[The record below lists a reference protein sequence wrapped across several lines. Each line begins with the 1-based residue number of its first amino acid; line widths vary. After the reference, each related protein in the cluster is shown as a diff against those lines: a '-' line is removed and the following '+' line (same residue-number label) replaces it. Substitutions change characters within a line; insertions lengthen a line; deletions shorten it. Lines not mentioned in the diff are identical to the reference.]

1 MSIRVRYI
9 VALLLT
15 ATLVTLSFIVLYELI
30 SDQKKDAEIVN
41 IAGQQRMLSQ
51 RIALL
56 TSTPNI
62 CEDSEEQRYLAQSL
76 ARFKQHHQQLVSLDN
91 LPASISNTYF
101 NEGQLDNKVNRYI
114 KSADQILDAAQC
126 QPTTLL
132 DIQALT
138 SLLQQL
144 DYVVARFE
152 QDATAWFFR
161 LKFTYG

>member
-30 SDQKKDAEIVN
+30 SDQKKDAEIIN

-62 CEDSEEQRYLAQSL
+62 CDDSEEQRYLAQSL
-76 ARFKQHHQQLVSLDN
+76 ARFKQNHQQLVSLDN
-91 LPASISNTYF
+91 LPSSISNTYF
-101 NEGQLDNKVNRYI
+101 NEGQLDNKVGQYI
-114 KSADQILDAAQC
+114 KSAD
-126 QPTTLL
+126 
-132 DIQALT
+132 
-138 SLLQQL
+138 
-144 DYVVARFE
+144 
-152 QDATAWFFR
+152 
-161 LKFTYG
+161 

>member
-30 SDQKKDAEIVN
+30 SDQKKDAEIIN

-62 CEDSEEQRYLAQSL
+62 CEDSEEQRYLTQSL
-76 ARFKQHHQQLVSLDN
+76 ARFKQNHQQLVSLDN

-101 NEGQLDNKVNRYI
+101 NVTEPSSVNLIALLNKLCRICEIRVI
-114 KSADQILDAAQC
+114 SPLM
-126 QPTTLL
+126 T
-132 DIQALT
+132 
-138 SLLQQL
+138 
-144 DYVVARFE
+144 
-152 QDATAWFFR
+152 
-161 LKFTYG
+161 